1 MCCAQVSPGE
11 HYEEASEAEKRPTG
25 RVVGIIRRSWRTRGY
40 AGSLQ
45 PPRDGRPARKG
56 GSVLFCP
63 IEKKYPFVRMT
74 TRQVSRRPSLQ
85 NGHAKSAGTPVL
97 GF

>member
-1 MCCAQVSPGE
+1 M
-11 HYEEASEAEKRPTG
+11 
-25 RVVGIIRRSWRTRGY
+25 GIIRRSWRTRGY

-74 TRQVSRRPSLQ
+74 TRQVSLQPSLQ
-85 NGHAKSAGTPVL
+85 NGHAKSAGTLVPGIIQDQKLRLCGSAEGQAVC
-97 GF
+97 